1 MFITRVT
8 CDASR
13 PGMDIPPCPYL
24 DVVADG
30 PEGLPA
36 AFHATLAEAAWIE
49 DAGLH
54 YCPRHNPDL
63 AGMPV
68 VLSDK
73 YIEPLPGVRIRA
85 TGAYGGER
93 IKAEILFDKARY
105 DVDNPGAGA
114 IWRAKHVSEDWPT

>member
-13 PGMDIPPCPYL
+13 PGMDIPPCPHL
-24 DVVADG
+24 DAVADG
-30 PEGLPA
+30 PEALPA
-36 AFHATLAEAAWIE
+36 ALHAALAEAGCIE

-54 YCPRHNPDL
+54 YCARHNPDL

-68 VLSDK
+68 VISDE
-73 YIEPLPGVRIRA
+73 YTEPLPGVRIRA

-93 IKAEILFDKARY
+93 IKAEILFDKTRY
-105 DVDNPGAGA
+105 DLEQPEPGT
-114 IWRAKHVSEDWPT
+114 WRAKH